1 MNMRKGNDYAPYL
14 FMAGIV
20 AMVGVV
26 ALVLNGSL
34 AGAPVY
40 EVKTEDYQELCVDDD
55 PENDYYQLGKTKF
68 GRIEYLDY
76 CLGDSH
82 VVQYHCASTQTARS
96 TAPYECPNGCHNGY
110 CLREAIS

>member
-1 MNMRKGNDYAPYL
+1 MDDYTPYL

-40 EVKTEDYQELCVDDD
+40 EVKTGDYQDLCVDND
-55 PENDYYQLGKTKF
+55 PDNDYYKLGKTTF

-76 CLGDSH
+76 CLGDTH
-82 VVQYHCASTQTARS
+82 VVQYRCASSQEISPTT
-96 TAPYECPNGCHNGY
+96 PYECENGCHKGY
-110 CLREAIS
+110 CLREPVS